1 METASVQEVAAA
13 TLRGET
19 VIDVRN
25 ADEYAAG
32 HVPSAVFMPLPTVP
46 LRLSELD
53 RNGPLYV
60 ICESGSR
67 AFQACQFLQQHGYQ
81 AINVH
86 GGMTA
91 YRSVG
96 LPVEAGLRDRVGS
109 W

>member
-1 METASVQEVAAA
+1 METASVQELAVAA
-13 TLRGET
+13 LRGET
-19 VIDVRN
+19 VVDVRN
-25 ADEYAAG
+25 ADEYSAG
-32 HVPSAVFMPLPTVP
+32 HVPNSVFMPLPTLP

-53 RNGPLYV
+53 RHTPLYV

-86 GGMTA
+86 GGMSA

>member
-19 VIDVRN
+19 VVDVRN

-32 HVPSAVFMPLPTVP
+32 HVPNAVFMPLPTVP